1 MKALEKAAKDRGA
14 AKAEPQPSAAPPQA
28 KAELTLEPI
37 GPAAGIAPGKPKI
50 EPRLVVEPP
59 APAPPLREQGAAA
72 QEQAQAA
79 TVLQAARR
87 QRRGVWA
94 YVSGHPITVFGTLA
108 GLFLTGYGAYVYLQI
123 TSPGLFIRQAPRPPQ
138 PLAPSPLAKAPA
150 PSATAQAELP
160 QPAPLAAAAPQP
172 ALPAPLLAG
181 PALEA
186 SAPQAVQQRAPD
198 TQAAPAAAPAP
209 AAPAVRDKIT
219 VSTGGAAATVNPL
232 LAEAFGAI
240 EAGRHEAA
248 EPLYNEVLRGE
259 PKNVD
264 ALLGLGA
271 IAAQRGDADLATRRY
286 LEVLELE
293 PRHALAQAGLIA
305 LLGRADPLSAET
317 RLKQLIAREPSAF
330 LHFTLGNLYADRSL
344 WAQAQQAYFQAFH
357 LQPDNPDYAY
367 NLAIGLEHLSQG
379 KLALGFYQR
388 ALELAAAKGRAN
400 FNLDSV
406 RERVAKLSTQVE

>member
-37 GPAAGIAPGKPKI
+37 GPAAGTAPGKSKI
-50 EPRLVVEPP
+50 EPKLVVEPP

-87 QRRGVWA
+87 PRRGVWA

-123 TSPGLFIRQAPRPPQ
+123 TNPGLFIRQAPRPPQ

-150 PSATAQAELP
+150 PSETAQAEVP
-160 QPAPLAAAAPQP
+160 QPAALAAAAQQP

-181 PALEA
+181 PGPET
-186 SAPQAVQQRAPD
+186 SAPRAAQQRPPD
-198 TQAAPAAAPAP
+198 AQAAPAAAPAP
-209 AAPAVRDKIT
+209 AAPAVRDTIT
-219 VSTGGAAATVNPL
+219 VSMGGAVATVNPL
-232 LAEAFGAI
+232 LAEAFAAI

-248 EPLYNEVLRGE
+248 EQLYNQVLRGE

-271 IAAQRGDADLATRRY
+271 IAAQRGDTDLAARRY

-305 LLGRADPLSAET
+305 LLGRADLLAAET

-330 LHFTLGNLYADRSL
+330 LHFTLGNLYADQSL

-367 NLAIGLEHLSQG
+367 NLAVGLEHLSQG